1 MNYNREIKMNFK
13 NISLNLQI
21 LIGLFILISIYY
33 IINIGNKYVEEN
45 KKIKIDTRRLS
56 KLFIFLLFIFLVYI
70 LTRKYKFLSEIIN
83 ILVLSSILA
92 YLLNPIVDFFKKK
105 NIPDLWSVIFVYI
118 IIFLIIFIFSFV
130 LIPKIIREFRNI
142 GSILPDYLNK
152 IYEYIDRVQNKYYS
166 NFKNLPPQFD
176 GIRDIFEENI
186 NNLESI
192 IIKWIKKFV
201 DITTNA
207 FSKIFTLILVPIIS
221 FYFLKDKEFFK
232 KKIYLTIPKAYRGE
246 IVKLFKEMDK
256 SISQFIRGRIIVG
269 IFVGITTTIALFI
282 LNIDFAFSIGMLAG
296 IADIIPY
303 FGPVIGIIPAVFF
316 ALLEG
321 PLKALWVIITFT
333 TIQQIEN
340 NIITPKVVGESVGI
354 HPVTVIISLILGGGF
369 FGILGMILAIPV
381 VAVVKILYSYIVE
394 KVN

>member
-1 MNYNREIKMNFK
+1 MNFK

-33 IINIGNKYVEEN
+33 IINIGNKYIEEN

-70 LTRKYKFLSEIIN
+70 LTKKYKFLSEIIN

-186 NNLESI
+186 NNLERI

-232 KKIYLTIPKAYRGE
+232 KKIYLTIPKAHRGE

-333 TIQQIEN
+333 IIQQIEN

>member
-1 MNYNREIKMNFK
+1 MNFK

-33 IINIGNKYVEEN
+33 IINIGNKYIEEN

-70 LTRKYKFLSEIIN
+70 LTKKYKFLSEIIN

>member
-1 MNYNREIKMNFK
+1 
-13 NISLNLQI
+13 
-21 LIGLFILISIYY
+21 
-33 IINIGNKYVEEN
+33 
-45 KKIKIDTRRLS
+45 
-56 KLFIFLLFIFLVYI
+56 
-70 LTRKYKFLSEIIN
+70 
-83 ILVLSSILA
+83 
-92 YLLNPIVDFFKKK
+92 
-105 NIPDLWSVIFVYI
+105 
-118 IIFLIIFIFSFV
+118 
-130 LIPKIIREFRNI
+130 
-142 GSILPDYLNK
+142 
-152 IYEYIDRVQNKYYS
+152 
-166 NFKNLPPQFD
+166 
-176 GIRDIFEENI
+176 
-186 NNLESI
+186 
-192 IIKWIKKFV
+192 
-201 DITTNA
+201 
-207 FSKIFTLILVPIIS
+207 
-221 FYFLKDKEFFK
+221 
-232 KKIYLTIPKAYRGE
+232 
-246 IVKLFKEMDK
+246 MDK

>member
-1 MNYNREIKMNFK
+1 MNFK

-33 IINIGNKYVEEN
+33 IINIGNKYIEEN

>member
-1 MNYNREIKMNFK
+1 MNFK

-33 IINIGNKYVEEN
+33 IINIGNKYIEEN

-70 LTRKYKFLSEIIN
+70 LTKKYKFLSEIIN

-232 KKIYLTIPKAYRGE
+232 KKIYLTIPKAHRGE

-296 IADIIPY
+296 ISDIIPY

>member
-1 MNYNREIKMNFK
+1 MNFK
-13 NISLNLQI
+13 NISLNLQM

-45 KKIKIDTRRLS
+45 KKIKVDSR
-56 KLFIFLLFIFLVYI
+56 KLFKLFVFFLLIFLFYSLI
-70 LTRKYKFLSEIIN
+70 RKYKFLSEIIN
-83 ILVLSSILA
+83 ILVLSLILA
-92 YLLNPIVDFFKKK
+92 YLLNPIVDFLKKK
-105 NIPDLWSVIFVYI
+105 NIPGLWSVILVYI
-118 IIFLIIFIFSFV
+118 IIFLVIFIFSFV
-130 LIPKIIREFRNI
+130 LFPKIIRELKNI

-152 IYEYIDRVQNKYYS
+152 IYEYVDRVQNKYYS

-186 NNLESI
+186 NSLESI
-192 IIKWIKKFV
+192 VIKWIEKFADV
-201 DITTNA
+201 TTNM

-232 KKIYLTIPKAYRGE
+232 KKIYLTIPKTHRSE
-246 IVKLFKEMDK
+246 VVKLFKEIDK
-256 SISQFIRGRIIVG
+256 SISQFVRGRIIVG
-269 IFVGITTTIALFI
+269 AFVGITTTIALFI

-316 ALLEG
+316 ALLKR
-321 PLKALWVIITFT
+321 PLKALWVIIIFT
-333 TIQQIEN
+333 IIQQTEN

-354 HPVTVIISLILGGGF
+354 HPVTVILSLILGGGF

>member
-33 IINIGNKYVEEN
+33 IINIGNKYIEEN

-70 LTRKYKFLSEIIN
+70 LTKKYKFLSEIIN

>member
-1 MNYNREIKMNFK
+1 MNFK

-70 LTRKYKFLSEIIN
+70 LTKKYKFLSEIIN

-333 TIQQIEN
+333 IIQQIEN

>member
-1 MNYNREIKMNFK
+1 
-13 NISLNLQI
+13 
-21 LIGLFILISIYY
+21 
-33 IINIGNKYVEEN
+33 
-45 KKIKIDTRRLS
+45 
-56 KLFIFLLFIFLVYI
+56 FIFLVYI